1 LSALRAAQLDDL
13 LTGDEKEPDTEITV
27 IIDEK
32 SIKQRNPAYTA
43 WMARDQAVLGYL
55 FLSLTRETLMHVSRC
70 TSLTQ
75 AWRMLVDLYTSQSR
89 ARAINT

>member
-1 LSALRAAQLDDL
+1 MD
-13 LTGDEKEPDTEITV
+13 
-27 IIDEK
+27 
-32 SIKQRNPAYTA
+32 
-43 WMARDQAVLGYL
+43 GYL